1 MVSWQRKGY
10 WCGSFSPSFNRSP
23 PRRLSNRTPCLA
35 LFFSSIYTAHC
46 IFSSCGTEPS
56 MLKPSSVEA
65 YSCFDSLNH
74 HHHPAQAHLPPRPR
88 SDRLFLH
95 SAAGRRGKGNAQK
108 GGNARRIGVARR
120 RVFSRCVFFFLLS
133 SPISNTPVPRF
144 TLLPNTRTS
153 QQNLTAPPRHIT
165 AKTTVR
171 VLAAR
176 SKRRTIR
183 ASMFPQFS

>member
-1 MVSWQRKGY
+1 
-10 WCGSFSPSFNRSP
+10 
-23 PRRLSNRTPCLA
+23 
-35 LFFSSIYTAHC
+35 
-46 IFSSCGTEPS
+46 

-74 HHHPAQAHLPPRPR
+74 HHHPAQAHLPPSPR

-120 RVFSRCVFFFLLS
+120 RVFSRCVFFAFFPCFKHSRDSRL
-133 SPISNTPVPRF
+133 